1 MKLKTKFNLVLV
13 GVFSVGLLVTGLLS
27 YKILQK
33 NAREEVIQQAGMM
46 MEAAMAIR
54 GYTIGE
60 IKPLLGMQLKR
71 AFLPQSVPAYAATQ
85 AFHQLRKNHPEYT
98 YKEATLNPTNP
109 RNRAVDWEADI
120 VEEFRNNS
128 EWGEIIG
135 ERETPTGRSL
145 YLARPIQIKD
155 RGCLTC
161 HSTVESAPKTLL
173 ALYGPANGF
182 GWKLNEVVGAQIVSV
197 PTSVPFRKATSTF
210 FTFMATLA
218 GIFTIVAIILNV
230 MLGNIVV
237 KPVTN
242 MSRIADQVSMGKLDA
257 AEFAESGKDEIASLA
272 VSFNRMRRSLEKAMK
287 MLEE

>member
-85 AFHQLRKNHPEYT
+85 AFHQLRQNHPEYT

-128 EWGEIIG
+128 QWGEIIG

-161 HSTVESAPKTLL
+161 HSTVEAAPKTLL

-197 PTSVPFRKATSTF
+197 PTSVPFQKANNTF
-210 FTFMATLA
+210 FTFMATLV
-218 GIFTIVAIILNV
+218 GIFTIVAVILNV

-257 AEFAESGKDEIASLA
+257 PEFAESGKDEIASLA

>member
-13 GVFSVGLLVTGLLS
+13 GVFSVSLLVTGFLS
-27 YKILQK
+27 HKILQQ

-46 MEAAMAIR
+46 MEAALAIR

-85 AFHQLRKNHPEYT
+85 AFHELRKKHPEYT

-109 RNRAVDWEADI
+109 RNRAVDWEADV

-128 EWGEIIG
+128 RWGELIG

-145 YLARPIQIKD
+145 YLARPIQIND
-155 RGCLTC
+155 RACLTC
-161 HSTVESAPKTLL
+161 HSTVEAAPKTLL

-197 PTSVPFRKATSTF
+197 PTSVPFQKANSTF
-210 FTFMATLA
+210 FTFMGMLV
-218 GIFTIVAIILNV
+218 GIFTIVAIMLNV

-257 AEFAESGKDEIASLA
+257 PEFEEGGKDEIASLA

>member
-60 IKPLLGMQLKR
+60 IKPLLSMQLKR

-85 AFHQLRKNHPEYT
+85 AFHQLRQNHPEYT

-120 VEEFRNNS
+120 VGEFRNNS
-128 EWGEIIG
+128 QWGEIIG

-161 HSTVESAPKTLL
+161 HSTVEAAPKTLL

-197 PTSVPFRKATSTF
+197 PTSVPFQKANSTF
-210 FTFMATLA
+210 FTFMATLV

-242 MSRIADQVSMGKLDA
+242 MSRIADQVSVGKLDA
-257 AEFAESGKDEIASLA
+257 PEFAESGKDEIASLA